1 MDLALHLARVR
12 VRARVRVWV
21 RFRASVRPRARARVR
36 ARVRARARV
45 RVSTSARSSALID
58 SALADALPPSDS
70 VEALLLRLTS
80 AWLASAWSAA
90 LRRLADSMLTCRV
103 PVGLRSSE
111 RSHGP
116 RPLPSALP
124 SALLFAKAFLL
135 AAAMSSAAGVDLVR
149 ASVAL
154 RAAAF
159 MLVRVPRVRYE
170 REQGVARG
178 LPRHYEEPKYATHLH
193 GLVRSREVVWC
204 SHPRI
209 VLA

>member
-1 MDLALHLARVR
+1 VR
-12 VRARVRVWV
+12 VSARI
-21 RFRASVRPRARARVR
+21 RASVRPRARAR
-36 ARVRARARV
+36 ATARV

-70 VEALLLRLTS
+70 EEALLLRLTS

-90 LRRLADSMLTCRV
+90 LRRLADSMLTWRL

-159 MLVRVPRVRYE
+159 MLLRGASSSLRGSR
-170 REQGVARG
+170 GVARG
-178 LPRHYEEPKYATHLH
+178 LPN
-193 GLVRSREVVWC
+193 
-204 SHPRI
+204 
-209 VLA
+209 